1 MYPRNRLFLSLLLMM
16 FLLIAL
22 SNSVFGVS
30 RFSEEEKENIRI
42 YQQKSSAVVN
52 ISNIGVNYDFFYRPV
67 PSESGSGTGFLIN
80 DSGTILTNY
89 HVVENASKLI
99 VTLADNSQ
107 WPGKLIGTD
116 PNNDLA
122 VLKIDAPS
130 NQYSVLSFADS
141 SDIVVGQKVL
151 ALGNP
156 FGLRLTLT
164 TGIISALGRT
174 IEARNGRKI
183 EGVIQTDAAI
193 NPGNSGG
200 PLLDSEGKVI
210 GINTAIIGAGGSV
223 GIGFAVPS
231 NTAKR
236 IIPDLLKYGYVR
248 RPWLGV
254 EPIPTVYLRRLGLDI
269 PEGMLIS
276 RVVRGATAAKAAS
289 KPISVTASPGCTD
302 WIAALPV
309 NSTCGCWVSRR
320 TLIALSSDSF
330 GGPATYLVLHE
341 PCTPNGMYTGSLMRA
356 TGPSS
361 NFLAS
366 IITISVPLPP
376 KSDFA

>member
-1 MYPRNRLFLSLLLMM
+1 MYPRNRLLLSLLLMM

-30 RFSEEEKENIRI
+30 RFSDEEKENIRI

-151 ALGNP
+151 A
-156 FGLRLTLT
+156 
-164 TGIISALGRT
+164 
-174 IEARNGRKI
+174 
-183 EGVIQTDAAI
+183 QTDAAI

-276 RVVRGATAAKAAS
+276 RVVRGATAEKAGLRGAIRQVVVGRYQVPWGGDILTHVNQQPVRTMEELAAQIETR
-289 KPISVTASPGCTD
+289 KAGEVITLDYIRDNRKESVK
-302 WIAALPV
+302 
-309 NSTCGCWVSRR
+309 
-320 TLIALSSDSF
+320 
-330 GGPATYLVLHE
+330 ATLVLR
-341 PCTPNGMYTGSLMRA
+341 PRS
-356 TGPSS
+356 
-361 NFLAS
+361 
-366 IITISVPLPP
+366 
-376 KSDFA
+376 